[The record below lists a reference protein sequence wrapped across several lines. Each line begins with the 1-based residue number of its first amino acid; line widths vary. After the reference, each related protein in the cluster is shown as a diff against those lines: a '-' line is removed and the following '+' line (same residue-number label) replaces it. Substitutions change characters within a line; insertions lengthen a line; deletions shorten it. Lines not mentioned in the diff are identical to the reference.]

1 MLDISG
7 PNLYQV
13 TFLDE
18 FSEPCDHIQVAEQAQ
33 MHQYCVFT
41 VCDKLQQVVHVKSRF
56 SAVSEEAGQDRKF
69 VDTSSAVSHTPQWTP
84 ALTQG

>member
-7 PNLYQV
+7 SNLYQV

-33 MHQYCVFT
+33 MHQYCVST
-41 VCDKLQQVVHVKSRF
+41 VFLLC
-56 SAVSEEAGQDRKF
+56 ATNYRK
-69 VDTSSAVSHTPQWTP
+69 
-84 ALTQG
+84 